1 MIGGWINEMPKV
13 GYIADFGIVHHHS
26 ITENVS
32 KSIFICS
39 LEKEPPWT
47 AHRCNSAKKRYNG
60 IYTSFFLKGDISMI
74 HEKWHNNKTL
84 KKVTCIQTDAKKY
97 IVDRAL
103 TVGKTYEVKNETEE
117 FLFIIDN
124 TGKVGGYYKEY
135 FEEV

>member
-1 MIGGWINEMPKV
+1 
-13 GYIADFGIVHHHS
+13 
-26 ITENVS
+26 
-32 KSIFICS
+32 
-39 LEKEPPWT
+39 
-47 AHRCNSAKKRYNG
+47 
-60 IYTSFFLKGDISMI
+60 MI